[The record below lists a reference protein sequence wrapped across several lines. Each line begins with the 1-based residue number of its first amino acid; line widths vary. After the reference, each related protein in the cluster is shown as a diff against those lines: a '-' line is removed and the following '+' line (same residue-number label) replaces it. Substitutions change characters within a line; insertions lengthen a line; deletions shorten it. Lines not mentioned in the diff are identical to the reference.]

1 MNESITDKLKA
12 IDVNDKNLFI
22 STLLSLSDITI
33 VTPLIPKPS
42 KAMLIIINAKWYHNE
57 TERTLIKVNSS
68 INVLNETSNIPIL
81 CLTEILSISK
91 NLFVDFIK
99 YQY

>member
-22 STLLSLSDITI
+22 SALLSLSDMTI

-42 KAMLIIINAKWYHNE
+42 KAMLIIIKAK
-57 TERTLIKVNSS
+57 
-68 INVLNETSNIPIL
+68 
-81 CLTEILSISK
+81 
-91 NLFVDFIK
+91 
-99 YQY
+99 